1 MSRSPSLGIAFVAF
15 LIAPAWAQSP
25 TAIHRPQPKGHA
37 THVVVRDMS
46 GTPLEGVKVAIAG
59 PTGGETAT
67 DAQGMAAVT
76 LSDGSY
82 RLRLEHDG
90 FITLER
96 EVTIKNGQPAEVE
109 IALNRAPTP
118 LMPEAPPPPL
128 APAPPPPPPPAPAP
142 EGPPVN
148 VSLPAFLEKNFVGR
162 EPLKESILSC
172 TPDATIRLLQLR
184 ESLVAHTH
192 ATADEVLYVV
202 AGEGASRIG
211 DASTVITPG
220 SLSVIPRGTAHA
232 IERRGKNPLIVLS
245 MLAGEPCPVKAN
257 GPDPY

>member
-1 MSRSPSLGIAFVAF
+1 MGTSPSLGIAFVAF
-15 LIAPAWAQSP
+15 LIAPAGAQTP
-25 TAIHRPQPKGHA
+25 TASHRPQPKAHA
-37 THVVVRDMS
+37 IHVVVRDVS
-46 GTPLEGVKVAIAG
+46 GTPLEDVGIAIAG

-67 DAQGMAAVT
+67 DAQGAAAVT

-96 EVTIKNGQPAEVE
+96 DVTIKNGQPAEVE

-118 LMPEAPPPPL
+118 PTPEA
-128 APAPPPPPPPAPAP
+128 PPPPPPAPAP
-142 EGPPVN
+142 PPPPAAAAEGPPVN
-148 VSLPAFLEKNFVGR
+148 VSLPAFLERNFVGR

-184 ESLVAHTH
+184 EPIAAHTH
-192 ATADEVLYVV
+192 AAADEVLYVV
-202 AGEGASRIG
+202 AGEGAARIG
-211 DASTVITPG
+211 DASTAITPG
-220 SLSVIPRGTAHA
+220 SISVIPRGTPHA

-245 MLAGEPCPVKAN
+245 TIVGEPCSVKSS
-257 GPDPY
+257 GPDR